1 MNDDPS
7 NAGEESATPQPE
19 QLAVVFI
26 GALEDC
32 KGTMAFLT
40 DHDVPAAL
48 HLAEVVRPDLRAR
61 GYYLVATALTD
72 GERAKALIEEH
83 FHRTFN
89 ISAATPDESEPER
102 CPACGALLPAGCA
115 VCPDCGLTFT

>member
-1 MNDDPS
+1 MNAEQQTMSDE
-7 NAGEESATPQPE
+7 AATPQPE

-32 KGTMAFLT
+32 KGTMAFLAE
-40 DHDVPAAL
+40 HDVPAVL
-48 HLAEVVRPDLRAR
+48 HVAELIRPDLRAR
-61 GYYLVATALTD
+61 GYYLVATALAD

-89 ISAATPDESEPER
+89 ISATTPNESEPER

-115 VCPDCGLTFT
+115 ACPDCGLTFT